1 MRKRSLVSARH
12 SAAAVAILAAGSLV
26 AAAHGAVVFANFED
40 GGFDGFGT
48 LSNSTGVVA
57 FTAPTTGAVITP
69 TTGTNT
75 TKVLDLTASGFNG
88 GLSSGAD
95 LGYDFVASGTS
106 AAFLANDIITFNW
119 EVPPSSTTGGF
130 AQLFNVIFNAPGF
143 GFHNVGGSSTA
154 TDPNTTNQ
162 NPPYTGQTNT
172 YSFNYDAVKA
182 QISANPS
189 FLQFAIQTNNG
200 GGSPPDFYFDNFTLS
215 ANPAAPEPASC
226 AVLGIGAVALL
237 RRRR

>member
-1 MRKRSLVSARH
+1 MKACL
-12 SAAAVAILAAGSLV
+12 AVAILAVGSVAG
-26 AAAHGAVVFANFED
+26 AAHAAVVFGNFED

-48 LSNSTGVVA
+48 LSNSSGVVP
-57 FTAPTTGAVITP
+57 FTAPVTGAVITP
-69 TTGTNT
+69 TAGTDT
-75 TKVLDLTASGFNG
+75 TKVLDLTASGFDG
-88 GLSSGAD
+88 GLASGAD

-119 EVPPSSTTGGF
+119 EVPPSSTPSGF
-130 AQLFNVIFNAPGF
+130 AQLFNIIFNAPGF
-143 GFHNVGGSSTA
+143 GFHNVGGSSVS
-154 TDPNTTNQ
+154 TDTNTTNQ
-162 NPPYTGQTNT
+162 NPPYTGQLNS

-182 QISANPS
+182 QITANPS

-215 ANPAAPEPASC
+215 ANPAPEPTSC
-226 AVLGIGAVALL
+226 ALLGIGAVALL